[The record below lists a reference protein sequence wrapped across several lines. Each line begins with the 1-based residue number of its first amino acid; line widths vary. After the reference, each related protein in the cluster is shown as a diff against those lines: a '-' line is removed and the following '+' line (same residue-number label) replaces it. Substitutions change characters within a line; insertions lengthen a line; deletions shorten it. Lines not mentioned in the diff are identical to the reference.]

1 MFMML
6 IFYVLSALTLL
17 SGVCVISMK
26 NPVHSVLFLI
36 FAFFNAS
43 GLFILMGAEFVA
55 MILIIVYVGAV
66 AVLFLFVI
74 MMMNVNYAAMKEGF
88 IKYLPIGACVALV
101 MFTELFVVMRATDA
115 APKIPAQLAQQTPM
129 NISNTQAIG
138 NILYTDYLVPFETA
152 GVILFVAMIGA
163 IVLTHR
169 QRGGVRKQSIA
180 KQVARRPKDGVELV
194 KVQFGQ
200 GIK

>member
-6 IFYVLSALTLL
+6 MFYVLSALTLL
-17 SGVCVISMK
+17 SGVCVITMK

-55 MILIIVYVGAV
+55 MILVIVYVGAV

-74 MMMNVNYAAMKEGF
+74 MMMNVNYAVLKQGF

-115 APKIPAQLAQQTPM
+115 APKIPAPLAQQIPT
-129 NISNTQAIG
+129 NISNTRAIG
-138 NILYTDYLVPFETA
+138 NVLYTDYLAPFEVA
-152 GVILFVAMIGA
+152 GVILFVAMVGA

-169 QRGGVRKQSIA
+169 QRTGVRKQNIS
-180 KQVARRPKDGVELV
+180 KQVARRAKDGVELV